1 MGLLIYKKY
10 VPVLLALAVSGTGT
24 MTAGAAYHG
33 GSGTAGVGV
42 TADAGKHAGR
52 EPEQKPAADEGS
64 QDGDR
69 NPGGNTGSG
78 ESTGGVAG
86 KPGSGDGSGGGTD
99 SSGEKPGGSVT
110 GGSDKNSG
118 SGPDD
123 GVEQGSADSG
133 ADGSIDG
140 NSGMGTDDG
149 AGTDDG
155 TDTDGGIGTDGS
167 AGTGSGADDES
178 SGDGTAGSG
187 GGTGSGG
194 TGDDS
199 VRENNPD
206 IQSGNE
212 GSGPETA
219 SGQQKEKA
227 VEQRRD
233 SADTGKNPDSTALD
247 SGDTAAEMP
256 ETESGE
262 NCGSEPG
269 EGSRKNTGML
279 WAAFLAAAAAVLAG
293 PAVLLKRR
301 GRRFHGILTDQKK
314 RGIRI
319 VRSRNSTD
327 VSVPVLAGRLSS
339 GDISFQDYK
348 DLLMRSSSV
357 TILPYG
363 TKMTVS
369 VTDGETAGTG
379 RPEDADECRMLERL
393 GEIADTAH
401 SRGKTVAANV
411 VLWHDRNDFE
421 IRIHY
426 VFR

>member
-1 MGLLIYKKY
+1 MGLLVYKKY

-52 EPEQKPAADEGS
+52 EPEQKPAADEVS

-78 ESTGGVAG
+78 GSTGGVAG

-99 SSGEKPGGSVT
+99 GSGEKPGGSVT
-110 GGSDKNSG
+110 GGSGKDSG

-123 GVEQGSADSG
+123 GVEQGRADSG
-133 ADGSIDG
+133 G
-140 NSGMGTDDG
+140 
-149 AGTDDG
+149 
-155 TDTDGGIGTDGS
+155 
-167 AGTGSGADDES
+167 
-178 SGDGTAGSG
+178 
-187 GGTGSGG
+187 
-194 TGDDS
+194 
-199 VRENNPD
+199 
-206 IQSGNE
+206 
-212 GSGPETA
+212 
-219 SGQQKEKA
+219 
-227 VEQRRD
+227 
-233 SADTGKNPDSTALD
+233 ADTGKNPDSTASD

-262 NCGSEPG
+262 NRGSEPE

-319 VRSRNSTD
+319 VRSRNGTD

-357 TILPYG
+357 TVLPYG

-393 GEIADTAH
+393 GEVADTAH
-401 SRGKTVAANV
+401 SRGKTVAADV
-411 VLWHDRNDFE
+411 VLWHDRKDFE
-421 IRIHY
+421 IRIHF

>member
-1 MGLLIYKKY
+1 MGLLLFKRY

-42 TADAGKHAGR
+42 TADAGKHDGR

-78 ESTGGVAG
+78 ESTGGGAG

-99 SSGEKPGGSVT
+99 GSGEKPGGSVT
-110 GGSDKNSG
+110 GGSDKDSG
-118 SGPDD
+118 SGQDD
-123 GVEQGSADSG
+123 GVEQGSADSSG
-133 ADGSIDG
+133 ADGS
-140 NSGMGTDDG
+140 SGMGTDDG
-149 AGTDDG
+149 ADTDDG
-155 TDTDGGIGTDGS
+155 TDTDGGTGTDGS
-167 AGTGSGADDES
+167 AGTGSGTGDGSS

-187 GGTGSGG
+187 GGTGFNG
-194 TGDDS
+194 TGDGS
-199 VRENNPD
+199 VLENNPD

-219 SGQQKEKA
+219 SGQWKEEA
-227 VEQRRD
+227 AEQRRD
-233 SADTGKNPDSTALD
+233 NADTGKNPDSTASD

-262 NCGSEPG
+262 NCGPEPG

-293 PAVLLKRR
+293 AAVLLKRR

-319 VRSRNSTD
+319 VRSRNGTD

-348 DLLMRSSSV
+348 DLLMRSCSV

-369 VTDGETAGTG
+369 ATDGETAGTG

-393 GEIADTAH
+393 GEIANTAH
-401 SRGKTVAANV
+401 SRGKAVAANV
-411 VLWHDRNDFE
+411 VLWHDRKDFE